1 MSSYITVIGGV
12 NNSATHVS
20 GIVQVPASGLS
31 GTSLASLQSIV
42 DVVNAAVANGQSS
55 LVNFDAIAGKTATF
69 AGSSSSGGIYE
80 ITNTDSTGASAA
92 GTANNISVTVPS
104 SANEV
109 VVQVPGTVSVAG
121 NGYASTYLIGSQ
133 SNAVIST
140 NGSAAPS
147 GNSGSNPNQIYD
159 LGGNTTIYAGGDNQ
173 ATLSGG
179 LDRFKVL
186 TGNDTVLATGSA
198 SVQAGVPTGYAGT
211 LDFINSSSAQAT
223 VLGGHGSVTAFGGN
237 AGGLLYGGT
246 GGNNSLIGG
255 NGGVSLVGAGN
266 NDYLL
271 AGGGGATTSA
281 LNNDLFAGP
290 GNETLMASSVTQN
303 NLFAAGSGTDIISS
317 AGSGSQAF
325 FAATGSATMYGSTV
339 SGATNT
345 YFFSSS
351 LQGGGGNDVLE
362 NFNSKTDNIVILS
375 GVNIVSV
382 TGANNGN
389 YPTGAALVTLS
400 DNTQITM
407 VGYNASNLQKFV
419 GGSIIT

>member
-1 MSSYITVIGGV
+1 
-12 NNSATHVS
+12 
-20 GIVQVPASGLS
+20 
-31 GTSLASLQSIV
+31 
-42 DVVNAAVANGQSS
+42 VNAAVAGGILPLTNY
-55 LVNFDAIAGKTATF
+55 DAITGVEASFQGVA
-69 AGSSSSGGIYE
+69 AVGGLFE
-80 ITNTDSTGASAA
+80 VTNTDSAGASTA
-92 GTANNISVTVPS
+92 GTVSNLKVTVPS
-104 SANEV
+104 SVNEV

-133 SNAVIST
+133 STAVIST

-147 GNSGSNPNQIYD
+147 GVNVAAPNQIVD
-159 LGGNTTIYAGGDNQ
+159 AGGNATIYAGGDNQ

-186 TGNDTVLATGSA
+186 TGNDTVLATGNA

-255 NGGVSLVGAGN
+255 NGAVSLVGAGN

-271 AGGGGATTSA
+271 AGGNGATSVT
-281 LNNDLFAGP
+281 NNDLFAGP
-290 GNETLMASSVTQN
+290 GNETLMASASTHN
-303 NLFAAGSGTDIISS
+303 NILAAGAGTDIISS
-317 AGSGSQAF
+317 SGSGNQAF

-339 SGATNT
+339 AGATNT

-351 LQGGGGNDVLE
+351 LQGGGGNDVIE
-362 NFNSKTDNIVILS
+362 NFNSKTDNLVILS

-389 YPTGAALVTLS
+389 YPNGAALVTLS

-407 VGYNASNLQKFV
+407 VGYNSTSLQKFV
-419 GGSIIT
+419 GGSIIA

>member
-12 NNSATHVS
+12 NNSANHVS

-31 GTSLASLQSIV
+31 NADLTSLQSIV
-42 DVVNAAVANGQSS
+42 DSVNAAAANGLVS
-55 LVNFDAIAGKTATF
+55 LVNLNVLDGQSASFPGQSTV
-69 AGSSSSGGIYE
+69 GGIYE
-80 ITNTDSTGASAA
+80 VTNTDSTGASVA
-92 GTANNISVTVPS
+92 GTTPGSSATVPMGF
-104 SANEV
+104 NEV
-109 VVQVPGTVSVAG
+109 VVQVPGNVSVSG
-121 NGYASTYLIGSQ
+121 NGYTSAYLIGSQ

-140 NGSAAPS
+140 NGSATPS
-147 GNSGSNPNQIYD
+147 GTAGGPNQIYD
-159 LGGNTTIYAGGDNQ
+159 LGGNATIYAGGDNQ

-186 TGNDTVLATGSA
+186 TGNDTVLATGNA

-271 AGGGGATTSA
+271 AGGNGATSVS
-281 LNNDLFAGP
+281 NNDLFAGP
-290 GNETLMASSVTQN
+290 GNETLMASSSTN
-303 NLFAAGSGTDIISS
+303 NNILAAGPGADIISS
-317 AGSGSQAF
+317 SGSGNQAF

-351 LQGGGGNDVLE
+351 LQGGGGNDVIE
-362 NFNSKTDNIVILS
+362 NFNSKTDNLVVLS

>member
-12 NNSATHVS
+12 NNSANHVS
-20 GIVQVPASGLS
+20 GIVQVPTSGLS
-31 GTSLASLQSIV
+31 NADLTSLQSIV
-42 DVVNAAVANGQSS
+42 DSVNAAAANGLVS
-55 LVNFDAIAGKTATF
+55 LTNFNVLDGKTASFPGQSTV
-69 AGSSSSGGIYE
+69 GGIYE
-80 ITNTDSTGASAA
+80 VTNTDSTGASVA
-92 GTANNISVTVPS
+92 GTTSNTSVTVPTGS
-104 SANEV
+104 NEV
-109 VVQVPGTVSVAG
+109 VVQVPGNVSVSG
-121 NGYASTYLIGSQ
+121 NGYTSAYLIGSQ

-147 GNSGSNPNQIYD
+147 GTAGGPNQIYD
-159 LGGNTTIYAGGDNQ
+159 LGGNATIYAGGDNQ

-186 TGNDTVLATGSA
+186 TGNDTVLATGNA
-198 SVQAGVPTGYAGT
+198 TVQAGVPTGYAGT

-271 AGGGGATTSA
+271 AGGNGATSVS
-281 LNNDLFAGP
+281 NNDLFAGP
-290 GNETLMASSVTQN
+290 GNETLMASSSTN
-303 NLFAAGSGTDIISS
+303 NNILAAGPGADIISS
-317 AGSGSQAF
+317 SGSGNQAF

-351 LQGGGGNDVLE
+351 LQGGGGNDVIE
-362 NFNSKTDNIVILS
+362 NFNSKTDNLVVLS

>member
-12 NNSATHVS
+12 NNSANHVS

-31 GTSLASLQSIV
+31 NADLTSLQSIV
-42 DVVNAAVANGQSS
+42 DSVNAAAANGLVS
-55 LVNFDAIAGKTATF
+55 LVNLNVLDGQSASFPGQSTV
-69 AGSSSSGGIYE
+69 GGIYE
-80 ITNTDSTGASAA
+80 VTNTDSTGASVA
-92 GTANNISVTVPS
+92 GTTPGSSATVPMGF
-104 SANEV
+104 NEV
-109 VVQVPGTVSVAG
+109 VVQVPGNVSVSG
-121 NGYASTYLIGSQ
+121 NGYTSAYLIGSQ

-140 NGSAAPS
+140 NGSASPS
-147 GNSGSNPNQIYD
+147 GTAGGPNQIYD
-159 LGGNTTIYAGGDNQ
+159 LGGNVTIYAGGDNQ

-186 TGNDTVLATGSA
+186 TGNDTVLATGNA
-198 SVQAGVPTGYAGT
+198 TVQAGVPTGYAGT

-271 AGGGGATTSA
+271 AGGNGATSVS
-281 LNNDLFAGP
+281 NNDLFAGP
-290 GNETLMASSVTQN
+290 GNETLMASSSTN
-303 NLFAAGSGTDIISS
+303 NNILAAGPGADIISS
-317 AGSGSQAF
+317 SGSGNQAF

-351 LQGGGGNDVLE
+351 LQGGGGNDVIE
-362 NFNSKTDNIVILS
+362 NFNSKTDNLVVLS

-407 VGYNASNLQKFV
+407 VGYNASSLQKFV

>member
-20 GIVQVPASGLS
+20 GIVQVPTSGLS
-31 GTSLASLQSIV
+31 SSDLTSLQGIV
-42 DVVNAAVANGQSS
+42 DNVNAAVAGSS
-55 LVNFDAIAGKTATF
+55 LSMTNFDAITGAVASFTGRSAT
-69 AGSSSSGGIYE
+69 GGLYE
-80 ITNTDSTGASAA
+80 VTNTDSTGASTA
-92 GTANNISVTVPS
+92 GTVTNLKVTVPS
-104 SANEV
+104 SVNEV

-121 NGYASTYLIGSQ
+121 NGYVSTYLIGSQ

-140 NGSAAPS
+140 NGSAALLGVS
-147 GNSGSNPNQIYD
+147 TSTNQIVD
-159 LGGNTTIYAGGDNQ
+159 AGGNATIYAGGDNQ

-186 TGNDTVLATGSA
+186 TGNDTVLATGNA

-255 NGGVSLVGAGN
+255 NGAVSLVGAGN

-271 AGGGGATTSA
+271 AGGNGATSVT
-281 LNNDLFAGP
+281 NNDLFAGP
-290 GNETLMASSVTQN
+290 GNETLMASASTQN
-303 NLFAAGSGTDIISS
+303 NILAAGAGTDIISS
-317 AGSGSQAF
+317 SGSGNQAF

-351 LQGGGGNDVLE
+351 LQGGGGNDVIE
-362 NFNSKTDNIVILS
+362 NFNSKTDNLVILS

-389 YPTGAALVTLS
+389 YPNGAALVTLS

-407 VGYNASNLQKFV
+407 VGYNANSLQKFV

>member
-20 GIVQVPASGLS
+20 GIVQVPTSGLS
-31 GTSLASLQSIV
+31 SSDLTSLEGIV
-42 DVVNAAVANGQSS
+42 DNVNAAVAGSS
-55 LVNFDAIAGKTATF
+55 LSMTNFDAITGAVASFTGRSAT
-69 AGSSSSGGIYE
+69 GGLYE
-80 ITNTDSTGASAA
+80 VTNTDSTGASTA
-92 GTANNISVTVPS
+92 GTVTNLKVTVPS
-104 SANEV
+104 SVNEV

-121 NGYASTYLIGSQ
+121 NGYVSTYLIGSQ

-140 NGSAAPS
+140 NGSAALLGVS
-147 GNSGSNPNQIYD
+147 TSTNQIVD
-159 LGGNTTIYAGGDNQ
+159 AGGNATIYAGGDNQ

-186 TGNDTVLATGSA
+186 TGNDTVLATGNA

-255 NGGVSLVGAGN
+255 NGAVSLVGAGN

-271 AGGGGATTSA
+271 AGGNGATSVT
-281 LNNDLFAGP
+281 NNDLFAGP
-290 GNETLMASSVTQN
+290 GNETLMASASTQN
-303 NLFAAGSGTDIISS
+303 NILAAGAGTDIISS
-317 AGSGSQAF
+317 SGSGNQAF

-351 LQGGGGNDVLE
+351 LQGGGGNDVIE
-362 NFNSKTDNIVILS
+362 NFNSKTDNLVILS

-389 YPTGAALVTLS
+389 YPNGAALVTLS

-407 VGYNASNLQKFV
+407 VGYNANSLQKFV

>member
-12 NNSATHVS
+12 NNSANHVS

-31 GTSLASLQSIV
+31 NADLTSLQSIV
-42 DVVNAAVANGQSS
+42 DSVNAAAANGLVS
-55 LVNFDAIAGKTATF
+55 LVNLNVLDGQSASFPGQSTV
-69 AGSSSSGGIYE
+69 GGIYE
-80 ITNTDSTGASAA
+80 VTNTDSTGASVA
-92 GTANNISVTVPS
+92 GTTPGSSATVPMGF
-104 SANEV
+104 NEV
-109 VVQVPGTVSVAG
+109 VVQVPGNVSVSG
-121 NGYASTYLIGSQ
+121 NGYTSAYLIGSQ

-140 NGSAAPS
+140 NGSASPS
-147 GNSGSNPNQIYD
+147 GTAGGPNQIYD
-159 LGGNTTIYAGGDNQ
+159 LGGNATIYAGGDNQ

-186 TGNDTVLATGSA
+186 TGNDTVLATGNA
-198 SVQAGVPTGYAGT
+198 SVQAGGPTGYAGT

-271 AGGGGATTSA
+271 AGGNGATSVS
-281 LNNDLFAGP
+281 NNDLFAGP
-290 GNETLMASSVTQN
+290 GNETLMASSSTN
-303 NLFAAGSGTDIISS
+303 NNILAAGPGADIISS
-317 AGSGSQAF
+317 SGSGNQAF

-351 LQGGGGNDVLE
+351 LQGGGGNDVIE
-362 NFNSKTDNIVILS
+362 NFNSKTDNLVVLS

>member
-20 GIVQVPASGLS
+20 GIVQVPTSGLS
-31 GTSLASLQSIV
+31 SSDLTSLQGVV
-42 DVVNAAVANGQSS
+42 DNVNAAVAGSS
-55 LVNFDAIAGKTATF
+55 LSMTNFDAITGAVASFTGRSAT
-69 AGSSSSGGIYE
+69 GGLYE
-80 ITNTDSTGASAA
+80 VTNTDSTGASTA
-92 GTANNISVTVPS
+92 GTVTNLKVTVPS
-104 SANEV
+104 SVNEV

-121 NGYASTYLIGSQ
+121 NGYVSTYLIGSQ

-140 NGSAAPS
+140 NGSAALLGVS
-147 GNSGSNPNQIYD
+147 TSTNQIVD
-159 LGGNTTIYAGGDNQ
+159 AGGNATIYAGGDNQ

-186 TGNDTVLATGSA
+186 TGNDTVLATGNA

-255 NGGVSLVGAGN
+255 NGAVSLVGAGN

-271 AGGGGATTSA
+271 AGGNGATSVT
-281 LNNDLFAGP
+281 NNDLFAGP
-290 GNETLMASSVTQN
+290 GNETLMASASTQN
-303 NLFAAGSGTDIISS
+303 NILAAGAGTDIISS
-317 AGSGSQAF
+317 SGSGNQAF

-351 LQGGGGNDVLE
+351 LQGGGGNDVIE
-362 NFNSKTDNIVILS
+362 NFNSKTDNLVILS

-389 YPTGAALVTLS
+389 YPNGAALVTLS

-407 VGYNASNLQKFV
+407 VGYNANSLQKFV